1 MHPELE
7 SLLRAYEN
15 FRNATGAE
23 AERLQTIYH
32 TALADAAGRFQAPP
46 DALDHAIKN
55 KYLRWLRARSHP
67 PTLPPRA

>member
-32 TALADAAGRFQAPP
+32 TAIADAAARFKAPP
-46 DALDHAIKN
+46 DVLDRAIKS
-55 KYLRWLRARSHP
+55 KYLRWLRAGSRP